1 MDVEQRLRN
10 WGRWSRTGSGSHSQ
24 ASPIYRMMR
33 ENNPDYRLES
43 TARALYDEQ
52 DAMRVDKAITK
63 ACLYPYEKEML
74 KMRYIQL
81 CNRTFICRYERILYR
96 EFDALMAAAVA
107 KVKRELDFDV

>member
-10 WGRWSRTGSGSHSQ
+10 WGRWSRTGSGSHAQ

-33 ENNPDYRLES
+33 ENNPDYEVEPSARLF
-43 TARALYDEQ
+43 YDEQ
-52 DAMRVDKAITK
+52 DAMRVDKAITN
-63 ACLYPYEKEML
+63 ARLYPYEKEML

-96 EFDALMAAAVA
+96 EFDTLMAIAVA
-107 KVKRELDFDV
+107 KVKHELEFDV